1 MARAGGRMSL
11 FSVCR
16 TLAGLIRR
24 AVLLKLAP
32 GDVAIMCVQDD
43 GDLGPGL
50 RMALA
55 QLSTHTGVT
64 VVVLPEGASLAEAS
78 EDAMRSAGWV
88 RADAVQHIGIGP
100 RHPVRRPPRPKPRET
115 FDGGSE

>member
-1 MARAGGRMSL
+1 MSL

-16 TLAGLIRR
+16 TLVGLIRR
-24 AVLLKLAP
+24 AVLLKMAP
-32 GDVAIMCVQDD
+32 GDVAIMCIQDD

-55 QLSTHTGVT
+55 ELSTRTGVT
-64 VVVLPEGASLAEAS
+64 VVVLPEGADLAQADP
-78 EDAMRSAGWV
+78 DAMGRAGWV

-100 RHPVRRPPRPKPRET
+100 RHPARRPARPRPHET